1 MATWSNY
8 GLSLNLQQ
16 IDNDCAA
23 LKSAMK
29 GLGTDEDAIIN
40 ILTQR
45 NNEQRFMIR
54 KRYEYLFKKDL
65 IKELK
70 SELHGNFED
79 AVIALLDSPFE
90 LDCKGLHHAMSIP
103 GTDEEALIEI
113 LATRSPQDIE
123 QIKLRYAEMY
133 PGRNVISDIEGDTSG
148 NFRKILVALLKANR
162 PANSQ
167 SDMEECEKC
176 AKLLHEATERKKVDA
191 DVFTKIFTEKS
202 QADFIRI
209 AQLYYKLTKKTIL
222 SVVEKE
228 FSGDCKEAL
237 IGIIYAMLS
246 PAEFFAKKVYK
257 AVKGL
262 GTDNNTLI
270 RILITRDEKD
280 MPQIKQ
286 FFKQLYKKDMIQ
298 AIKDDTSGNYQKILI
313 ELASH

>member
-1 MATWSNY
+1 MEY
-8 GLSLNLQQ
+8 GDPRYDAEVLRNS
-16 IDNDCAA
+16 
-23 LKSAMK
+23 MK
-29 GLGTDEDAIIN
+29 GSANQEKIIKLITN
-40 ILTQR
+40 RT
-45 NNEQRFMIR
+45 NEERQKI
-54 KRYEYLFKKDL
+54 KSEYNTLYNSDL
-65 IKELK
+65 IKDLQKEL
-70 SELHGNFED
+70 SGHYED
-79 AVIALLDSPFE
+79 VVVALFYTPIDYDCFQLRKAV
-90 LDCKGLHHAMSIP
+90 KGL

-113 LATRSPQDIE
+113 LATRSPQEIE
-123 QIKLRYAEMY
+123 QIKLRYGEMY
-133 PGRNVISDIEGDTSG
+133 PGRSLVKDIEGDTSG
-148 NFRKILVALLKANR
+148 NFRKILVALLEAKR

-176 AKLLHEATERKKVDA
+176 AKLLYEATERKKVDA

-202 QADFIRI
+202 QTDFIRI

-228 FSGDCKEAL
+228 FSGDCKDAL

-246 PAEFFAKKVYK
+246 PAEYFAKKVYK

-286 FFKQLYKKDMIQ
+286 FFKQLYKKDMLE
-298 AIKDDTSGNYQKILI
+298 AVKDDTSGNYQKILI

>member
-1 MATWSNY
+1 MEY
-8 GLSLNLQQ
+8 GDPRYDAEVLRNS
-16 IDNDCAA
+16 
-23 LKSAMK
+23 MK
-29 GLGTDEDAIIN
+29 GSANQEKIIKLITN
-40 ILTQR
+40 RT
-45 NNEQRFMIR
+45 NEERQKI
-54 KRYEYLFKKDL
+54 KAEYNTLYNSDL
-65 IKELK
+65 IKDLQKEL
-70 SELHGNFED
+70 SGHYED
-79 AVIALLDSPFE
+79 VVVALFYTPIDYDCFQLRKAV
-90 LDCKGLHHAMSIP
+90 KGL

-246 PAEFFAKKVYK
+246 PAEYFAKKVYK

>member
-1 MATWSNY
+1 MEY
-8 GLSLNLQQ
+8 GDPRYDAEVLRNS
-16 IDNDCAA
+16 
-23 LKSAMK
+23 MK
-29 GLGTDEDAIIN
+29 GSANQEKIIKLITN
-40 ILTQR
+40 RT
-45 NNEQRFMIR
+45 NEERQKI
-54 KRYEYLFKKDL
+54 KAEYNTLYNSDL
-65 IKELK
+65 IKDLQKEL
-70 SELHGNFED
+70 SGHYED
-79 AVIALLDSPFE
+79 VVVALFYTPIDYDCFQLRKAV
-90 LDCKGLHHAMSIP
+90 KGL

-133 PGRNVISDIEGDTSG
+133 PGRNVISDIEDDTSG

-246 PAEFFAKKVYK
+246 PAEYFAKKVYK

-298 AIKDDTSGNYQKILI
+298 AIKDDTSGIYQKILI